1 MLGKSVTTDGA
12 VMRRGGVPLQN
23 LVSGIITTADK
34 IAPQVPLDY
43 HTRTLPSVVWLY
55 QYIEVFLYIN
65 TRIVGTTLVV
75 NIRTV
80 YALI

>member
-43 HTRTLPSVVWLY
+43 HTGTLPSVVWL
-55 QYIEVFLYIN
+55 YIEVFLYIN